1 MYILLNNEIT
11 VSNQSHLFRYSGLV
25 DSLKESLSSLI
36 SKDLSN
42 EFVSKLTHDY
52 SLLRKK
58 LYENYNEAGK
68 SEIDTWCPEL
78 SEANTKIDM
87 LYYSVSQLSKLTEL
101 IHQTNDFL
109 LSQEVKVANAK
120 EVASQIGI
128 STGDAEKKP
137 SVLHFGML
145 Y

>member
-1 MYILLNNEIT
+1 MCNLLNNEIT
-11 VSNQSHLFRYSGLV
+11 VNNQSHLFRYSGLV
-25 DSLKESLSSLI
+25 DSLKESMATLI
-36 SKDLSN
+36 TMDISGEILG
-42 EFVSKLTHDY
+42 KLTNDY
-52 SLLRKK
+52 SMLREK
-58 LYENYNEAGK
+58 LYNNYNDAGK
-68 SEIDTWCPEL
+68 EEMDNWCPKLDSSNRNVEIL
-78 SEANTKIDM
+78 F
-87 LYYSVSQLSKLTEL
+87 YSISQLSKLTEL

-128 STGDAEKKP
+128 SPKDAEKKP